1 MSKNRKKDEFVI
13 KEEDHFDGMYKN
25 IYKYKKKEEETDER
39 FIQQQAQN
47 EHFHVYIREHH
58 YVQYFLHKHD
68 IQH

>member
-1 MSKNRKKDEFVI
+1 MSKNRKRTNFVI

-25 IYKYKKKEEETDER
+25 IYKYKNER

-47 EHFHVYIREHH
+47 EHFHVYIQEHH